1 MRLTVVLLGIGCG
14 LLPARKSIDRQN
26 GAMTRRNLGVALV
39 GTLLLAGCTATAAGD
54 DSHELPPAGASF
66 DYQLAGPYAPPD
78 GVSVV
83 VRDSTADPAGAD
95 YDICYVN
102 GFQTQPSET
111 DGEGETDGEAD
122 GEADGEGEGEDASWL
137 SAHPELIL
145 HDDDGDPVNDPD
157 WPDEYLLDTSTALN
171 RSTILALLGP
181 AISSCAEAGYHA
193 VEIDNLDS
201 YTRSGERLTIE
212 NNIALAVGFA
222 DLAHRLGLA
231 IAQKNG
237 STDSARFRDE
247 VGFDFVIAEEC
258 AEFEECAAYT
268 DVYGD
273 LVFDIEYDADFLA
286 AACEAVGSAVL
297 RDVGLVTAEDPA
309 YVFQGCA

>member
-1 MRLTVVLLGIGCG
+1 VVLLGIGCG

-39 GTLLLAGCTATAAGD
+39 GTLLLAGCSATETGD
-54 DSHELPPAGASF
+54 SLELPPVGASF
-66 DYQLAGPYAPPD
+66 DYQLAGPYSPPD
-78 GVSVV
+78 GVSIVI
-83 VRDSTADPAGAD
+83 RDSTAEPAGAG

-111 DGEGETDGEAD
+111 EGET
-122 GEADGEGEGEDASWL
+122 EGEGEDAGWL

-145 HDDDGDPVNDPD
+145 HDDGGDPVIDPD
-157 WPDEYLLDTSTALN
+157 WPDEYLLDTSTALK

-201 YTRSGERLTIE
+201 YARSDERLTIE

-237 STDSARFRDE
+237 STDSARLRDE

-258 AEFEECAAYT
+258 AQFEECAAYT

-297 RDVGLVTAEDPA
+297 RDIGLVPAEDAA
-309 YVFQGCA
+309 YVFQSC

>member
-1 MRLTVVLLGIGCG
+1 VVLLGIGCG

-39 GTLLLAGCTATAAGD
+39 GTLLLAGCSAAVTGD
-54 DSHELPPAGASF
+54 SLELPPAGASF
-66 DYQLAGPYAPPD
+66 DYQLAGPYAPPA

-83 VRDSTADPAGAD
+83 VRDSTAEPAGAD

-102 GFQTQPSET
+102 GFQTQPSEPEGEA
-111 DGEGETDGEAD
+111 DGETEGETE
-122 GEADGEGEGEDASWL
+122 GEADGEGEEDTSWL

-157 WPDEYLLDTSTALN
+157 WPDEYLLDTSTALK

-201 YTRSGERLTIE
+201 YTRSDELLTIE

-237 STDSARFRDE
+237 SIDSARLRDE
-247 VGFDFVIAEEC
+247 VGLDFVIAEDC
-258 AEFEECAAYT
+258 AQFEECAAYT

-273 LVFDIEYDADFLA
+273 LVFDIEYDAAFLA

-309 YVFQGCA
+309 YVFQAC